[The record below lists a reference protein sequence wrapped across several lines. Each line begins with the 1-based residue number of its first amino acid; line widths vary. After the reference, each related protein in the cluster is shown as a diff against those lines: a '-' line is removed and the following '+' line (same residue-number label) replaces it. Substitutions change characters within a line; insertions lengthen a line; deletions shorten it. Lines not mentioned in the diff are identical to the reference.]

1 MGACRRPVPAAAAPT
16 FDPMKHFQVLASGRP
31 VFFFEVGE
39 EFADDEPSARNLELT
54 GNLAKVLKVERF
66 GPTFLP
72 QLISKIPLVLADR
85 KPDFSQEGLN
95 AWVSPKLGR

>member
-1 MGACRRPVPAAAAPT
+1 M
-16 FDPMKHFQVLASGRP
+16 
-31 VFFFEVGE
+31 
-39 EFADDEPSARNLELT
+39 
-54 GNLAKVLKVERF
+54 ERF

-72 QLISKIPLVLADR
+72 QLISKIPLVLAER